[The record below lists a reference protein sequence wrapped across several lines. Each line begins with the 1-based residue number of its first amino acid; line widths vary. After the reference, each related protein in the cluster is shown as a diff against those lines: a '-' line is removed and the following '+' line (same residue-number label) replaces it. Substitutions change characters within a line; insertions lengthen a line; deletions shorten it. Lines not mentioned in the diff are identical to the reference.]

1 MTTLETRIA
10 RAREVGAKAVAVEI
24 DVLAAKDAEIARLI
38 AERDKARAQRDAAK
52 HKMLADLPE
61 HAKVRAERNEAQAE
75 VARLKGLLRE
85 ARHFLWD
92 VPGITVCA
100 RIDAALATEDTP

>member
-38 AERDKARAQRDAAK
+38 AARDGVMSTLQGAFVDIAAARDGRDKA
-52 HKMLADLPE
+52 E
-61 HAKVRAERNEAQAE
+61 AE
-75 VARLKGLLRE
+75 VARLRGLLRE